1 MISRRHAIAALVF
14 GFSCSAPFSLSN
26 ALAQPFQPAGKAG
39 TKEFTDPV
47 YRLPRSVANHSEFE
61 RIAQSYVDPVVA
73 AYLKSFEITKI
84 LGEQKEDQSDRQ
96 SMKFWQGTSALHAS
110 VSPAVVLSSHTIRY
124 GSNLMVNIVYVSGND
139 STAEVKSVDAL
150 MNSLSFGG

>member
-1 MISRRHAIAALVF
+1 
-14 GFSCSAPFSLSN
+14 
-26 ALAQPFQPAGKAG
+26 
-39 TKEFTDPV
+39 
-47 YRLPRSVANHSEFE
+47 VANHSEFE

-150 MNSLSFGG
+150 MNSLSFGGQ